1 MRAKRSYQTVFKSV
15 TSYVYGNPDPTPS
28 SYTIYDPVSINVYYD
43 GYFFKINIPDAL
55 TNPNLSV
62 SFTTASNDPVHGYIN
77 ETYDVPE
84 SAEPASS
91 YLTKIGTYQ
100 LIAYEIDY
108 WKANIWRVS
117 EQWVLL
123 K

>member
-1 MRAKRSYQTVFKSV
+1 
-15 TSYVYGNPDPTPS
+15 
-28 SYTIYDPVSINVYYD
+28 VYYD

-55 TNPNLSV
+55 TNPNLFV

-77 ETYDVPE
+77 ETYDVLE

-108 WKANIWRVS
+108 WKANIWRIV
-117 EQWVLL
+117 EQYVLL